1 MIIRALLVAL
11 GLVLLVMLVSC
22 QAPSVADK
30 EPLLINSPLL
40 PDASTNPVNTRK
52 PAEGIVIGFAN
63 MADSIEFC
71 TSVKIGLEKECMARG
86 WDIISLDNALDGQKA
101 VQNADWLIAQKVDFV
116 VMYNIDASTQ
126 PMIADQLK
134 AAKIPAIAID
144 IYMPDFPF
152 FGVDN
157 ARVGA
162 MGGEW
167 LGNYA
172 STVWNREP
180 DLFVIMDNPVGGQ
193 YAKDR
198 SDACEVGL
206 RKIFPD
212 FSDSR
217 IARVDAKS
225 DVAPAQEAM
234 TQVLDEHP
242 DAKLIAVTGINDQVC
257 AGALAALQLKL
268 RDSEAIVCSLG
279 CDSNFLRQLH
289 VTKGEGAWKAAIA
302 FAPELYGHFLVPLI
316 ERALNG
322 ETLPYINTVDNFI
335 VSKDSIT
342 QYYPDYAF

>member
-1 MIIRALLVAL
+1 MIIRALLVVL
-11 GLVLLVMLVSC
+11 GLMLMVMLISC
-22 QAPSVADK
+22 QAPSVPD
-30 EPLLINSPLL
+30 EELFQIDSSLL
-40 PDASTNPVNTRK
+40 PDVSVSSVNTRK

-71 TSVKIGLEKECMARG
+71 TSVKIGLEKECKARG
-86 WDIISLDNALDGQKA
+86 WDIVSLDNVLDGQKA
-101 VQNADWLIAQKVDFV
+101 VQNAETLIAQKVDFV

-126 PMIADQLK
+126 PAIADQLK

-157 ARVGA
+157 AKVGV

-172 STVWNREP
+172 KTLENREP
-180 DLFVIMDNPVGGQ
+180 DLFVIMDNPMGGQ

-206 RKIFPD
+206 RKVFPD

-217 IARVDAKS
+217 IVRVDAKS

-234 TQVLDEHP
+234 TRVLDEHP
-242 DAKLIAVTGINDQVC
+242 DATFIAVTGINDQVC

-316 ERALNG
+316 ERALSG
-322 ETLPYINTVDNFI
+322 ETLPNISTVHNFI
-335 VSKDSIT
+335 VSKETIA